1 MRLVLASSSPARL
14 QTLRRAGVVPA
25 VRAPAVDE
33 EEVTAPDTAAL
44 VATLAELKGE
54 AVLAELD
61 TGDDLVVVACDS
73 LLDVDG
79 HGWGKPADAAEA
91 GRRWRL
97 LRGRSA
103 VLLTGHHVVVVR
115 DGAVTR
121 ADQVVRTTVHFAD
134 VSDAEVD
141 AYVATGEP
149 LAVAGAFTIDGYGA
163 PFIERIEGDHLNV
176 IGISLPVLR
185 HLLAGL
191 GVAWTDLWGDHAAA
205 PVSWS
210 RHD

>member
-1 MRLVLASSSPARL
+1 MRFVLASSSPARL

-25 VRAPAVDE
+25 VLAPDVDE
-33 EEVTAPDTAAL
+33 SAATAASTPAL
-44 VATLAELKGE
+44 VELLATLKGE
-54 AVLAELD
+54 AVLEELG
-61 TGDDLVVVACDS
+61 TAHDLVVVACDT

-79 HGWGKPADAAEA
+79 EAWGKPRDAAEA
-91 GRRWRL
+91 GRRWRR

-103 VLLTGHHVVVVR
+103 ELLTGHHVVVVR
-115 DGAVTR
+115 DGHAMR
-121 ADQVVRTTVHFAD
+121 ADRVARTTVTFAE

-163 PFIERIEGDHLNV
+163 AFVERIDGDHLNV

-185 HLLAGL
+185 VVLAEL
-191 GVAWTDLWGDHAAA
+191 GVAWPDLWGDH
-205 PVSWS
+205 S
-210 RHD
+210 R